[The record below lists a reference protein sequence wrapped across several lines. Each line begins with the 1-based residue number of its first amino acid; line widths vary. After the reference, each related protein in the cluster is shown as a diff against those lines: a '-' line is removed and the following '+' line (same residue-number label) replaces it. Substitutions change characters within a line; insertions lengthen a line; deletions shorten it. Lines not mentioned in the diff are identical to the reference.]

1 LEGRDREYSFRGK
14 EEIMLFIRKFEYVPL
29 TGMLAIL
36 LILHI
41 HSISLAQGDTWTY
54 KTPMPTG
61 RGFTSGAVV
70 DGKIYVVGGFPTH
83 YSVTTAVEMYDP
95 TADTWTRMSNMPS
108 GRCGHATCTY
118 YGKIYVF
125 GGVSPDGYSSATNNV
140 YIYDPQTDTWTQKAD
155 MPYANA
161 FCGIAVVNEIIY
173 LIGGTTKLFS
183 SPISTVIAYDPVTE
197 SWTQKADM
205 PTARCSLSACV
216 VDGKIYTFGGTD
228 QNIQT
233 YAYKSVEVYDPSTN
247 TWTRKT
253 DMLTGLFG
261 LGTCAMNGK
270 IYAVGGVTNG
280 LVVVTTNK
288 MYDPVTDTWATK
300 SPLQVRR
307 QTYVLDSVGDRIYA
321 IGGSYPDPQNPSE
334 PVVLSS
340 VEEYNTGPTNV
351 EEGYE
356 ATAVPSGYALSQNY
370 PNPFNPQTTIRYD
383 LPEPGVVRLSAYNV
397 VGQMVRTLA
406 DGRRFS
412 GTYSVIWDGRD
423 DSGRDVA
430 SGVYLYRLE
439 AEGEC
444 VQIRKMVLLR

>member
-1 LEGRDREYSFRGK
+1 
-14 EEIMLFIRKFEYVPL
+14 MLFIRKFEYVAL

-41 HSISLAQGDTWTY
+41 HSTSLAQGDTWTY

-61 RGFTSGAVV
+61 RGFTSGTVV
-70 DGKIYVVGGFPTH
+70 DGKIYVIGGFPTH
-83 YSVTTAVEMYDP
+83 YSVTAANEMYDP
-95 TADTWTRMSNMPS
+95 TTDTWTKMANMPQ
-108 GRCGHATCTY
+108 GRCAHATCTY
-118 YGKIYVF
+118 DGKVYVF
-125 GGVSPDGYSSATNNV
+125 GGIYPDPYAYAKNNV
-140 YIYDPQTDTWTQKAD
+140 YEYDPQTDIWTQKTD

-161 FCGIAVVNEIIY
+161 FCGIAVVNDTIY
-173 LIGGTTKLFS
+173 LIGGMSRYDAPPVSTVMAYHPLTDSWSEKAPIATARSMLSACTLDGKIYAIGGNKNVYTSSYKVVEVYDPATNTWTTK
-183 SPISTVIAYDPVTE
+183 T
-197 SWTQKADM
+197 DM
-205 PTARCSLSACV
+205 PTARAALGVCV
-216 VDGKIYTFGGTD
+216 VSG
-228 QNIQT
+228 N
-233 YAYKSVEVYDPSTN
+233 
-247 TWTRKT
+247 
-253 DMLTGLFG
+253 
-261 LGTCAMNGK
+261 
-270 IYAVGGVTNG
+270 IYAIGGYNYPVMCTSNE
-280 LVVVTTNK
+280 
-288 MYDPVTDTWATK
+288 MYDPVSDTWISK
-300 SPLQVRR
+300 SPMQETRLMFF
-307 QTYVLDSVGDRIYA
+307 LGSVGDKIYA
-321 IGGSYPDPQNPSE
+321 IGGSYPNPQNSTL
-334 PVVLSS
+334 PVILSS